1 VQVTVH
7 ERVISRR
14 QLSDWVRV
22 TAARELGLEPQQLT

>member
-1 VQVTVH
+1 VTVH

-22 TAARELGLEPQQLT
+22 SAARELGIKPEQLA